1 MAVPVRLLSGN
12 QPVKV
17 YPVLVG
23 GVGSTNCS
31 PVLVVVDV
39 TKVPEFELNVTASS
53 LASQPAKSEMSELGV
68 YLTPASPILVRVRVL
83 VESYQPKKRYPV
95 RVTASAISRSPD
107 VVPLVF
113 AVTVVPP
120 LEL

>member
-12 QPVKV
+12 QPAKV

-31 PVLVVVDV
+31 PDLVVVEV

-53 LASQPAKSEMSELGV
+53 LASHPAKSAMSELGV
-68 YLTPASPILVRVRVL
+68 YLAPASPILVRVRVF
-83 VESYQPKKRYPV
+83 VESNQPVKVYPA
-95 RVTASAISRSPD
+95 RVMASASSKSPD
-107 VVPLVF
+107 VVPLV
-113 AVTVVPP
+113 VTVTVEPP